1 MCLIDTY
8 SHVRGKVPYKSTYTS
23 KKSILKMCNG
33 RQLARVSFRNKLEL
47 ASQSF
52 SSVGIFC
59 QCIMVTPH
67 HGARNLWWID
77 VYLCYFWLW
86 SSLGIGQVVYSL
98 AAKPRAAPA
107 YSSAL

>member
-33 RQLARVSFRNKLEL
+33 RQAARVSFRNKLEL

-59 QCIMVTPH
+59 QCIMVTP
-67 HGARNLWWID
+67 RTTE
-77 VYLCYFWLW
+77 
-86 SSLGIGQVVYSL
+86 LGTCGGLTFICVTSGFGL
-98 AAKPRAAPA
+98 PW
-107 YSSAL
+107 ALGK